1 MDMKTRERL
10 LATKSVPELKAAARE
25 CRVDEFDAGDT
36 ELFHH
41 ISVLQAQQQ
50 EEYYPDSDIDEGFEL
65 TILKP
70 GMKVSILRSRDFSEE
85 ENP

>member
-25 CRVDEFDAGDT
+25 CGVDEFDAGDT

-41 ISVLQAQQQ
+41 ISV
-50 EEYYPDSDIDEGFEL
+50 
-65 TILKP
+65 
-70 GMKVSILRSRDFSEE
+70 RR
-85 ENP
+85 